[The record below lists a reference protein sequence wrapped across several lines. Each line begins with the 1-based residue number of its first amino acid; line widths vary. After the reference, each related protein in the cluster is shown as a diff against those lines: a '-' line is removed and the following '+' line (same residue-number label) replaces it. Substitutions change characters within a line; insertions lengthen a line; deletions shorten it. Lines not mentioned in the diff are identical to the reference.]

1 MSTRAIT
8 PRPLSAALA
17 AAVALVL
24 ARPAAAQLPDSEGFF
39 TILSET
45 TGLTGD
51 CAFQVFDRA
60 TLAAAHVGYCGAY
73 EPDDFSFDL
82 EAFGRIERTGVVHG
96 RAYASGYAL
105 LDATDLRE
113 ASVRTYVTFQ
123 NDLFLLPRVGATA
136 AREIV
141 FGAFLEGSAVVV
153 TGNGAFAASGGR
165 LTLDAYDVAA
175 GAGDGVDL
183 TIDGLPS
190 PDGFEV
196 RRVDRTLTVPLS
208 FDALLGARPVQVG
221 VTIDLTA
228 SAEASFEDAWDR
240 EAFIDFLAGAD
251 FGSSGGIDPGSI
263 RLYGVD
269 ALGARVEVTDQYLL
283 RWAGD
288 AAVVPEPAPLA
299 LVAGG
304 LLATVAAAGARRR
317 TR

>member
-1 MSTRAIT
+1 MRPVPALLAI
-8 PRPLSAALA
+8 LGALT
-17 AAVALVL
+17 L
-24 ARPAAAQLPDSEGFF
+24 ARPTAAQLPDSEGFF

-51 CAFQVFDRA
+51 CAFQIFDRA
-60 TLAAAHVGYCGAY
+60 TLAAGHAGYCGAHD
-73 EPDDFSFDL
+73 PDNFSFDL
-82 EAFGRIERTGVVHG
+82 EAFGRIERTGVLHG

-123 NDLFLLPRVGATA
+123 NTLSLLPRVGATA

-141 FGAFLEGSAVVV
+141 FGAFLEGSAVAI

-165 LTLDAYDVAA
+165 LSLGAYDVAT
-175 GAGDGVDL
+175 GSGDGVDL
-183 TIDGLPS
+183 TIDGLPA
-190 PDGFEV
+190 PDGFDV
-196 RRVDRTLTVPLS
+196 RRVGGTLTVPLS
-208 FDALLGARPVQVG
+208 FDVLLGARPAEVG

-228 SAEASFEDAWDR
+228 SAEATFDDAWDR
-240 EAFIDFLAGAD
+240 EAFIDFLASAD

-269 ALGARVEVTDQYLL
+269 ALGARVEVTDQYVM

-288 AAVVPEPAPLA
+288 AAVVPEPATLA

-304 LLATVAAAGARRR
+304 LLGIAAARRARAASSAG
-317 TR
+317 